1 MAATGWQAHTVRG
14 TFAGAIKKTPGLKLT
29 SAKAKGGDR
38 IYRVQ
43 ARPVL
48 GMSALGTSGSRLI
61 LTA

>member
-29 SAKAKGGDR
+29 SGKAKGGDR

-43 ARPVL
+43 ARPDQFLECRLLVL
-48 GMSALGTSGSRLI
+48 LEVD
-61 LTA
+61 